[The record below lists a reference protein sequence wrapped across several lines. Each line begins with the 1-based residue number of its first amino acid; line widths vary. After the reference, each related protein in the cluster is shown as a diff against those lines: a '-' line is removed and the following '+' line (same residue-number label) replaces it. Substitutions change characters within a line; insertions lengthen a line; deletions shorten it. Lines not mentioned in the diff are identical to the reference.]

1 MLTRHELLA
10 RSLAMTT
17 ELRQARAAPGE
28 TAIVSLPNSWECV
41 AAFLGARLAGLRVAL
56 VDASAP
62 AQEMERCALT
72 VGARLTMT
80 TATPPSPGQV
90 ASCVA
95 ITRRAAEP
103 DAVDVPPATAV
114 LKLTSG
120 STGRPQAVALSV
132 RQVTADAVQI
142 IRTMGLR
149 GDDRTLAAIPLT
161 HSYGFGSCLL
171 PLLLLGT
178 PLVFPASH
186 LPGALAA
193 ALDGAGITHFPA
205 VPAMI
210 RALAAM
216 DDLPALPGLR
226 VCLSAGAPLHPDD
239 AAAFFARTG
248 VKVHAFYGSSE
259 CGGITYDRT
268 DTEVTEKGRVG
279 TPLWRVRVEVVD
291 EQGRACPIGVEGR
304 VRVTS
309 PAVALALV
317 PPVSGSNPI
326 QGHTFL
332 TADVGVL
339 DAGQNLTLTG
349 RATAAL
355 NVAGKKV
362 HPEEV
367 RRTIESL
374 PGVRGAVV
382 VGLPER
388 HRGDLVAALVAVD
401 PTAELTAERI
411 LVYCRAQLAP
421 HKVPHRVVVVD
432 DLPRS
437 DRGKVE
443 RERVLALLTPPRQN

>member
-1 MLTRHELLA
+1 MLTRHELLQ
-10 RSLAMTT
+10 RSLALAG
-17 ELRQARAAPGE
+17 ELRQAGAKPGE
-28 TAIVSLPNSWECV
+28 AVIVSLPNSWECV
-41 AAFLGARLAGLRVAL
+41 AAFLASRLAGLRVAL

-62 AQEMERCALT
+62 AHELERCALT

-80 TATPPSPGQV
+80 AATPPAPGQA
-90 ASCVA
+90 ASGVA
-95 ITRRAAEP
+95 ITPRATEHGPVAL
-103 DAVDVPPATAV
+103 PPATAV

-120 STGRPQAVALSV
+120 STGLPQAVALSI

-149 GDDRTLAAIPLT
+149 NDDTTLAAIPLT

-171 PLLLLGT
+171 PLLLSGI
-178 PLVFPASH
+178 PLVFPTSP
-186 LPGALAA
+186 LPAALAA
-193 ALDGAGITHFPA
+193 ALEGADITHFPA

-210 RALAAM
+210 RALAEM
-216 DDLPALPGLR
+216 GDLPPLPRLR
-226 VCLSAGAPLHPDD
+226 VCLSAGAPLDPGD
-239 AAAFFARTG
+239 AAAFLARTG

-259 CGGITYDRT
+259 CGGITYDRS
-268 DTEVTEKGRVG
+268 DTAVAEKGKVG

-291 EQGRACPIGVEGR
+291 EEGRACPVGVEGR

-317 PPVSGSNPI
+317 PPVAEPNPI
-326 QGHTFL
+326 QGRTFL
-332 TADVGVL
+332 TADLGVL
-339 DAGQNLTLTG
+339 DAGQSLTLTG

-374 PGVRGAVV
+374 PGVRAAAV
-382 VGLPER
+382 VGLPAG

-401 PTAELTAERI
+401 STAGLTAERI
-411 LVYCRAQLAP
+411 LVHCRAQLAP
-421 HKVPHRVVVVD
+421 HKVPHRLVLVD
-432 DLPRS
+432 ELPRS

-443 RERVLALLTPPRQN
+443 RERVLALLGPPRQN